1 MKKENINYEIY
12 KYYYEYWENAN
23 WNTNTLS
30 NLSTPDLDVQ
40 TIRKGAM
47 TYAKQK
53 LHITPKEFYETLTIS
68 RKRLNGINDIT
79 NTTFTTLEKLSDT
92 NNEKEII
99 NIISSSKL
107 DIDYLKSKINIYA
120 ATYRKKEK
128 EKIINDLK
136 NKINLYKQYKE
147 NSKTQTKQTTQ
158 EQELKTAHKIILSF
172 SINQRYIK
180 RRFL

>member
-68 RKRLNGINDIT
+68 RKRYCECFIE
-79 NTTFTTLEKLSDT
+79 FFWC
-92 NNEKEII
+92 
-99 NIISSSKL
+99 
-107 DIDYLKSKINIYA
+107 YV
-120 ATYRKKEK
+120 
-128 EKIINDLK
+128 
-136 NKINLYKQYKE
+136 
-147 NSKTQTKQTTQ
+147 
-158 EQELKTAHKIILSF
+158 
-172 SINQRYIK
+172 
-180 RRFL
+180 